1 MSMKPEKKKVR
12 RFQEGGFSAEQEEW
26 LGGADRTDPYI
37 LARMRSAVPDKPEKS
52 PMGDD
57 SPAGK
62 TGYGEQNDLPETET
76 VTKTTVS
83 RTPAKPAAKPSA
95 PTMPAEEKA
104 RMETLV
110 KKQALTPVRPE
121 EMLIGGGGLKVLQA
135 AGKKLASKIA
145 AGRTK
150 TYTQAE
156 IDAMTPKLSGPSAGS
171 KTPALPSPTPKLPYD
186 KAGAMSKKR
195 ADRAEAR
202 DVEMK
207 RGNARNYGLDPDDLS
222 TSTLESLRKNIGAGE
237 FTMKK
242 GGKVKA
248 KSTYKA
254 GGSVKSSASRR
265 ADGCAIR
272 GKTRA

>member
-1 MSMKPEKKKVR
+1 MKRKMRK
-12 RFQEGGFSAEQEEW
+12 FAGGGFSAAQEEW

-37 LARMRSAVPDKPEKS
+37 LARMRSAVPDTPEKS

-83 RTPAKPAAKPSA
+83 KTPAKTAKPAAKSSA

-104 RMETLV
+104 RMESLV
-110 KKQALTPVRPE
+110 KKQALTKVTPE
-121 EMLIGGGGLKVLQA
+121 EMLIGGGGLKVLRA
-135 AGKKLASKIA
+135 AGKKLADKIA
-145 AGRTK
+145 SNRDLK
-150 TYTQAE
+150 EYVV
-156 IDAMTPKLSGPSAGS
+156 PKLSGPSAV
-171 KTPALPSPTPKLPYD
+171 KQLENKATKMLPYD
-186 KAGAMSKKR
+186 KAGSLAAKR
-195 ADRAEAR
+195 TARAEAR

-207 RGNARNYGLDPDDLS
+207 RGNAKNYGIDPDAPGSASALD
-222 TSTLESLRKNIGAGE
+222 SLRRNIGDGE
-237 FTMKK
+237 FSMRK

-248 KSTYKA
+248 KTSYKS